1 MRFLLGLK
9 RYRFLFGLMAFL
21 LVCLSHLGEGISAQ
35 TKEVAEMPPVEITQ
49 GWEYR
54 WGNSPLN
61 ALGVPVWTY
70 KDIKNAEWKPLK
82 LPAKIPKPAGVKSA
96 WFRVKLPAGSWEFPT
111 LYITGISWS
120 YEFYLD
126 SKKIAS
132 FGTLDSAGKLNIKT
146 KGWGLIPIGGNFAGK
161 YYYCHVYIAK
171 TDRIF
176 AGGSRNLML
185 GSLPDLIKTITNRE
199 LNKFLVGCLFT
210 LVGIAAFILAF
221 YNKSSLYFSFAFL
234 TFSSGGFTVLNNHL
248 LFLIIN
254 PPEFLPYINIAFL
267 LFMPVGL
274 VAFYEQL
281 FVTAYKK
288 IKLMRWIWQL
298 HLVYAFGAL
307 ILSSLNIIHWNNA
320 IYVFFVLLAFTTIFL
335 LLSSIPIAL
344 KGNTEAR
351 ILVLGFAMFGIL
363 SVPDILSSLEIITKP
378 IETYYWGL
386 LIFLICL
393 GTILERRFTQARKQ
407 LQAQNIALQRMDKLK
422 DEFLANTSHE
432 LRTPL
437 NGIIGIAESMID
449 GATGP
454 LSQPQINN
462 LSLVVSS
469 GRRLTQLVNDI
480 LDFSKLKH
488 QNIALQIQPV
498 GVREITEVI
507 LTLSQHLINNK
518 PLELINNIPPN
529 LPPANADE
537 NRLQQILYNLIGNA
551 IKFTETGTIEISA
564 KLLTRETEQV
574 SDETSTKQYLAI
586 SVKDTGIG
594 ILKEKLEIIFESFEQ
609 ADGSTSRIYGGTGL
623 GLAITKQLVELH
635 KGKIWVE
642 SELGKGSTFTFT
654 LPICA
659 GDTTFPEKTSEIEN
673 KKELCPI
680 AQKNSSE
687 TPAENLPIPTL
698 VSPAASRE
706 NEGEVSPLTISK
718 QPNQFKILIVDDEPI
733 NLQVLLNYLS
743 LENYAIIQASNGI
756 EALETIEKGFQPD
769 LIILDVMMPR
779 MTGYEVCKRIREKF
793 LANQLPVVLL
803 TAKNQVTDLIEGL
816 EAGANDYLTKPI
828 SKNELLARIKTHLHL
843 AKLSLSYG
851 RFVPHEFLKFLERET
866 IVDVNLGDQIQ
877 KEMTILFSD
886 IRSFTSLSEHMT
898 PKENFDFI
906 NAYLSRVCPLIRT
919 HQGFID
925 KYIGDG
931 IMALFPHS
939 PEDAV
944 QAAIAM
950 QKQVALYNESRRKKN
965 YQPINIGIGLH
976 TGTLML
982 GTIGEQE
989 RMETTVISDAVNLAS
1004 RLEGLT
1010 KYYGAGIIIS
1020 QPIIEV
1026 LNPTLKAQS
1035 RYLGRV
1041 KVKGKQEAISVYEIY
1056 AGDLPDLIEL
1066 KHKNREIFE
1075 QALELYYQQNLTQS
1089 HQEFQ
1094 KILNLNPQ
1102 DIAAK
1107 FYLKNCENLIKRGIP
1122 EDWDGIEHLEK

>member
-9 RYRFLFGLMAFL
+9 RYRFLLGLMAFL
-21 LVCLSHLGEGISAQ
+21 LVCLSHLGEGIPAQ
-35 TKEVAEMPPVEITQ
+35 TKEIVEIPPVEITQ
-49 GWEYR
+49 GWQYR
-54 WGNSPLN
+54 WGNSPLD
-61 ALGVPVWTY
+61 ASGLPVWTY
-70 KDIKNAEWKPLK
+70 KDIKNTEWKPLT
-82 LPAKIPKPAGVKSA
+82 LPAKIPKPPGVKSA
-96 WFRVKLPAGSWEFPT
+96 WFRVKLPAGNWEFPT
-111 LYITGISWS
+111 LYITGISGC

-126 SKKIAS
+126 SEKIAN
-132 FGTLDSAGKLNIKT
+132 FGTLDSAGKLKIKT
-146 KGWGLIPIGGNFAGK
+146 KGWALIPIGRNFAGK
-161 YYYCHVYIAK
+161 YYYCHVYQSKAD
-171 TDRIF
+171 TIF
-176 AGGSRNLML
+176 AGKRNNLML
-185 GSLPDLIKTITNRE
+185 GSLPDLIKKITNRE
-199 LNKFLVGCLFT
+199 LNKFLIGCLFT

-221 YNKSSLYFSFAFL
+221 YNKNSLYFSFAFL
-234 TFSSGGFTVLNNHL
+234 TFFSGCFTVFNNHF
-248 LFLIIN
+248 LFFIIN
-254 PPEFLPYINIAFL
+254 PPVFLPYINISFL
-267 LFMPVGL
+267 LLMPVGL
-274 VAFYEQL
+274 VSFYEQL
-281 FVTAYKK
+281 FGKTHQK
-288 IKLMRWIWQL
+288 INLIRWIWQL
-298 HLVYAFGAL
+298 HLVYALGAL
-307 ILSSLNIIHWNNA
+307 ILSSLNIIQWNNA
-320 IYVFFVLLAFTTIFL
+320 LYIFFIFLAFTTTFL

-363 SVPDILSSLEIITKP
+363 SVPDILSSLEIITKTR
-378 IETYYWGL
+378 ETYYWGL

-449 GATGP
+449 GATGS

-462 LSLVVSS
+462 LSLIVSS

-488 QNIALQIQPV
+488 QNIDLQIQPV
-498 GVREITEVI
+498 GVREITEII
-507 LTLSQHLINNK
+507 LTLSQHLIHNK

-551 IKFTETGTIEISA
+551 IKFTENGTIEISA
-564 KLLTRETEQV
+564 KLLTKETEQL
-574 SDETSTKQYLAI
+574 SDENSSKQYLAI

-594 ILKEKLEIIFESFEQ
+594 ISKEKFEIIFESFEQ

-654 LPICA
+654 LPIYDFDKA
-659 GDTTFPEKTSEIEN
+659 FSEKNSDIEN
-673 KKELCPI
+673 QRKLSLKT
-680 AQKNSSE
+680 AKNSSE
-687 TPAENLPIPTL
+687 TPAENRPITTL
-698 VSPAASRE
+698 TSPAASPE
-706 NEGEVSPLTISK
+706 NDSDISPLIISN

-769 LIILDVMMPR
+769 LVILDVMMPR
-779 MTGYEVCKRIREKF
+779 MTGYEVCKKIREKF

-851 RFVPHEFLKFLERET
+851 RFVPHEFLKFLERES

-877 KEMTILFSD
+877 KEMSILFSD

-931 IMALFPHS
+931 IMALFPHH

-950 QKQVALYNESRRKKN
+950 QKQVTLYNESRCKKN
-965 YQPINIGIGLH
+965 YKPINIGIGLH

-982 GTIGEQE
+982 GTIGEAE

-1010 KYYGAGIIIS
+1010 KYYGAGIVIS

-1026 LNPTLKAQS
+1026 INPTIKAQS

-1041 KVKGKQEAISVYEIY
+1041 KVKGKQQAISVYEIY

-1066 KHKNREIFE
+1066 KYKTSEIFE
-1075 QALELYYQQNLTQS
+1075 QALEFYYQKNLTKS

-1094 KILNLNPQ
+1094 KVLKLNSQ

-1107 FYLKNCENLIKRGIP
+1107 FYLKNCETLLKRGIP